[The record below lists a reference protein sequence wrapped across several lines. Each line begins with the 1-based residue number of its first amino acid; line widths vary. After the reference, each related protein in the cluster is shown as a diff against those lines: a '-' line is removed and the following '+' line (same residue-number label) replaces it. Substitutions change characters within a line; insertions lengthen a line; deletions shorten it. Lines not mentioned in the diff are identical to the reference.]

1 VKFDQPAGKNPID
14 RGQIV
19 GRPHQRI
26 DGPLKVSGQA
36 TYAAEWHK
44 EAPGHAHGYIVG
56 AAIAKGRIK
65 AIDAS
70 ATRAAPGFIAL
81 VTHQNAGTD
90 GKSGMNPTPLLG
102 GPDIAHYHQAV
113 AVVVADT
120 FEAAR
125 HAAGLLKIDYDA
137 ADGHFDLAANKDAGK
152 PTNVYGKKGDSSFG
166 DFEGAFARA
175 PVQLDVTYTTADQAH
190 AMMEPFATI
199 AHWDGDRLML
209 WTSNQMINWGRGS
222 IAQMLKMP
230 PEKLRLL
237 SPFIG
242 GGFGGKLFPRAD
254 SLMAALAAREA
265 RRPVKVVMQRPLM
278 YNNATHRDAT
288 IQRIRIGTGKDGRIL
303 AMGHEEWSGNQPGGG
318 PEATTAASRPM
329 YAGADRMS
337 RIRLVPLDLPE
348 GNAMRAPGDASGS
361 HALEVAMDE
370 LAEKLGMDPVELRI
384 LNDTQV
390 DPENPQR
397 PFSSRKL
404 VESLKAG
411 AKAFGWERRSARPA
425 ARREGDW
432 LIGMGVAAAFRDS
445 PTMTSGARVRLSP
458 QGRVTVETD
467 MTDIGTG
474 TYTIIAQT
482 AAEMLG
488 VPIGQVTVRLGDS
501 DFPASAGS
509 GGQWGANS
517 STSGVYA
524 ACVALRTAIAAK
536 LGLDPADARFEDG
549 KVIAGGKSVPLAQA
563 AASGEI
569 VAEDKIEFGKLSQQ
583 YRHSTFGAHFVEVG
597 VDVHT
602 GEVRVRRMLAVAAA
616 GRILNPVSARSQMI
630 GAMTMGLGAALTEHL
645 VVDPRFGYFVNHD
658 MAQYE
663 VPVHADVPHQDVI
676 FIEDPD
682 PTVSPM
688 KAHGVGELGL
698 CGVAGAI
705 SNAVYNATGV
715 RVRDFPITLD
725 KLVDHLPEA

>member
-1 VKFDQPAGKNPID
+1 
-14 RGQIV
+14 
-19 GRPHQRI
+19 
-26 DGPLKVSGQA
+26 
-36 TYAAEWHK
+36 
-44 EAPGHAHGYIVG
+44 
-56 AAIAKGRIK
+56 
-65 AIDAS
+65 
-70 ATRAAPGFIAL
+70 
-81 VTHQNAGTD
+81 
-90 GKSGMNPTPLLG
+90 
-102 GPDIAHYHQAV
+102 
-113 AVVVADT
+113 
-120 FEAAR
+120 
-125 HAAGLLKIDYDA
+125 
-137 ADGHFDLAANKDAGK
+137 
-152 PTNVYGKKGDSSFG
+152 
-166 DFEGAFARA
+166 
-175 PVQLDVTYTTADQAH
+175 
-190 AMMEPFATI
+190 
-199 AHWDGDRLML
+199 
-209 WTSNQMINWGRGS
+209 
-222 IAQMLKMP
+222 
-230 PEKLRLL
+230 
-237 SPFIG
+237 
-242 GGFGGKLFPRAD
+242 
-254 SLMAALAAREA
+254 
-265 RRPVKVVMQRPLM
+265 
-278 YNNATHRDAT
+278 
-288 IQRIRIGTGKDGRIL
+288 
-303 AMGHEEWSGNQPGGG
+303 
-318 PEATTAASRPM
+318 
-329 YAGADRMS
+329 
-337 RIRLVPLDLPE
+337 
-348 GNAMRAPGDASGS
+348 NAMRAPGDASGS